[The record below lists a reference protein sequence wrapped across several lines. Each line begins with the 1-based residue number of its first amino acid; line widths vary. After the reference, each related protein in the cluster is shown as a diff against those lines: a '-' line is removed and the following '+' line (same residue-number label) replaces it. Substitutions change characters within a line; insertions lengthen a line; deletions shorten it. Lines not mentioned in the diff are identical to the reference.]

1 VLRTATALA
10 DERCVSELTIAGR
23 VGLFLRV
30 DDFQASYDRMREAGV
45 EFVTESR
52 DEPYGRV
59 VVFGV
64 VGDRVGPPGGWG
76 FAQKLLSVRTLT
88 TGSGRPAALYERGRA
103 SLSRRWIGSP

>member
-1 VLRTATALA
+1 VLATATALA

-23 VGLFLRV
+23 VGLFLRA

-59 VVFGV
+59 VVFGGV
-64 VGDRVGPPGGWG
+64 VGEPGWD
-76 FAQKLLSVRTLT
+76 LL
-88 TGSGRPAALYERGRA
+88 AAGVLPR
-103 SLSRRWIGSP
+103 SC